1 MEVLAHQ
8 VDEARALL
16 GVERFKQS
24 ADVGFVQIAGERA
37 NLGGVSRVN
46 GGGNAFDEVMAQA
59 PVFVAHGILSS
70 LFRDGMFREVRHVP
84 VHVSFAGF
92 LSGPGSE
99 GKHVI
104 FPGRNGAGA

>member
-46 GGGNAFDEVMAQA
+46 GGGNAFDEVMA
-59 PVFVAHGILSS
+59 
-70 LFRDGMFREVRHVP
+70 
-84 VHVSFAGF
+84 
-92 LSGPGSE
+92 
-99 GKHVI
+99 
-104 FPGRNGAGA
+104 